1 MYKKV
6 FFLILLSVL
15 LNSCADDW
23 SSVKRGLTGAK
34 SESADEFFVKKKE
47 PLILPPDYE
56 NLPMPKA
63 GEFKND
69 ETSDFEKS
77 LNLESINTTSTTAT
91 SSTES
96 EILKKIKKR

>member
-1 MYKKV
+1 MYKKL

-56 NLPMPKA
+56 NLPMPKE

-69 ETSDFEKS
+69 ETSGTVK
-77 LNLESINTTSTTAT
+77 NTTKQKL
-91 SSTES
+91 
-96 EILKKIKKR
+96 INKKKLIRK